1 MNRVLYLYPSVA
13 GPNQITNEGSFTM
26 FYILLANQK
35 FMSFLKLATL
45 CAASAIVGLWQ
56 SASPLHADEYGDFD
70 STGHYRYHNLPGN
83 PSPGHDGW
91 NSYQRQQEQMERYRQ
106 DSLNAE
112 REYQRSLEPAPRLYN
127 PSSTTILP
135 NGRSMT
141 CYLPTKGN
149 PLNTCF

>member
-1 MNRVLYLYPSVA
+1 MSALTTIHRTLVLPAVLFLALLVSTCSMVNYLAFAESWEDGPIKYPWSDQPEYNR
-13 GPNQITNEGSFTM
+13 SF
-26 FYILLANQK
+26 
-35 FMSFLKLATL
+35 
-45 CAASAIVGLWQ
+45 
-56 SASPLHADEYGDFD
+56 
-70 STGHYRYHNLPGN
+70 N
-83 PSPGHDGW
+83 PSPSHDGW

-127 PSSTTILP
+127 PPSTTILP